1 MRDKPEAMLECDCG
15 IWVSINNASFSVF
28 PGILVENLS
37 EAILLCVA
45 HSLSGFFTGA
55 VGQNLCCHIQDSL
68 YLILVDFWKKGN
80 FVLNKD
86 FFVQIYQ

>member
-1 MRDKPEAMLECDCG
+1 MREKPEAMLECDCG

-28 PGILVENLS
+28 LGILVENLS

-55 VGQNLCCHIQDSL
+55 MGQNLHCYSQYSL
-68 YLILVDFWKKGN
+68 YLNLV
-80 FVLNKD
+80 V
-86 FFVQIYQ
+86 